1 MRAEGNSTG
10 NDSVH
15 LQFSDSVDSSGAAYA
30 RIGTTSSA
38 EFVLQGGPSG
48 PAPRSWGWTE
58 NGWETVG
65 PHIYFATTGPKTL
78 RVQQREDGVIIDQIV
93 ISPDAYLNASPG
105 QRRDDVVILTEQ
117 QP

>member
-1 MRAEGNSTG
+1 MKAEGNSTG

-15 LQFSDSVDSSGAAYA
+15 LQFSDSVDAAGAPVA
-30 RIGTTSSA
+30 RIGTSSSA

-48 PAPRSWGWTE
+48 AVPRGWGWTE

-65 PHIYFATTGPKTL
+65 PNLYFEAAGPTTL
-78 RVQQREDGVIIDQIV
+78 RIQQREDGATVDQIV
-93 ISPDAYLNASPG
+93 ISPDAYLASAPG
-105 QRRDDVVILTEQ
+105 QRRDDTLVLPEQ